1 MNKVTK
7 NLLLGY
13 VFIALL
19 GLGCFGFIFMNFLSD
34 MNAVVSVTCTTS
46 LLLLIVYLVV
56 AVIQI
61 RKRSSQE
68 VWNVKQSSPI
78 FIILSLVT
86 IIMSVVFFLFRSSI
100 TMFLAEELRVFKAT
114 ISILFVISMVI
125 VVLILFRGRK

>member
-125 VVLILFRGRK
+125 

>member
-61 RKRSSQE
+61 RK
-68 VWNVKQSSPI
+68 
-78 FIILSLVT
+78 
-86 IIMSVVFFLFRSSI
+86 
-100 TMFLAEELRVFKAT
+100 
-114 ISILFVISMVI
+114 
-125 VVLILFRGRK
+125 